1 MNTKSA
7 IQAMLDGKKVRPV
20 DESVAYFEHF
30 YFDGVGFIDH
40 NKDYFDFNYWMTNHT
55 DWEIYEEPKPKKTVL
70 IEKWLLEGKVLTQKE
85 KYLHIVETSNIN
97 RYIKTWADYKKVKL
111 LDTYEVEL

>member
-55 DWEIYEEPKPKKTVL
+55 DWEIYEEPKPKQTVT
-70 IEKWLLEGKVLTQKE
+70 IEKWLLKD
-85 KYLHIVETSNIN
+85 YLDVYTTVEVNSSQLEFFLVESNSTI
-97 RYIKTWADYKKVKL
+97 VKL